1 MVNSMARP
9 KTYTDEDLI
18 QAANELIS
26 RGKKP
31 SGWRIREYLQR
42 GKSSSIQADL
52 ERLIADGR
60 IPEAQN
66 DTPSATTQVRT
77 SYELPA
83 EIQDL
88 LERKEYD
95 ISTSLR
101 DIVIAMNDSI
111 HTHFE
116 SITYTRIREAEAI
129 SQHAIKQKEQSEG
142 EALDIEQ
149 TLQRAT
155 DANDELEEKIAAL
168 QSELVESQNEK
179 SELLKNISQLT
190 SSFNQAND
198 RLENQQDTI
207 YGLQANLSKVEK
219 AHSALTVQREY
230 ALNDVERLE
239 SQLTEL
245 SERYQSTCIKLTES
259 SSKLQSM
266 TEALD
271 NSEHKL
277 STVQDEYT
285 DLSVNYRILE
295 SKLHESQSNISELK
309 RANHELEKQL
319 TYFLEE
325 TDSICDAVNDSSSGH

>member
-1 MVNSMARP
+1 MARP
-9 KTYTDEDLI
+9 KTYTDGDLI

-52 ERLIADGR
+52 EKLIADGR

-66 DTPSATTQVRT
+66 DTPSTTTQVTT

-83 EIQDL
+83 EIQEL

-95 ISTSLR
+95 ISTLLR

-129 SQHAIKQKEQSEG
+129 NQHAIKQKEQSEV
-142 EALDIEQ
+142 
-149 TLQRAT
+149 
-155 DANDELEEKIAAL
+155 
-168 QSELVESQNEK
+168 VESQIEK

-190 SSFNQAND
+190 SSLNQAND

-207 YGLQANLSKVEK
+207 CGLQASLSKVEK
-219 AHSALTVQREY
+219 MNSALTVQLEH
-230 ALNDVERLE
+230 ALNDAKKLE

-245 SERYQSTCIKLTES
+245 SERYESTCIKLTES
-259 SSKLQSM
+259 STKLQSM

-277 STVQDEYT
+277 STVQDENT
-285 DLSVNYRILE
+285 DLLVNYRILE
-295 SKLHESQSNISELK
+295 SKLHESQSNIAELK
-309 RANHELEKQL
+309 HVNHELEKQL

-325 TDSICDAVNDSSSGH
+325 TDSICDAVNDLSSGH

>member
-1 MVNSMARP
+1 MARP

-18 QAANELIS
+18 KAANELIS

-42 GKSSSIQADL
+42 GKSSSIQVDL
-52 ERLIADGR
+52 EKLIADGR
-60 IPEAQN
+60 IPEALN
-66 DTPSATTQVRT
+66 DTPSTTTQVRT

-83 EIQDL
+83 EIQEL
-88 LERKEYD
+88 LDRKEYD

-111 HTHFE
+111 NTHFE

-129 SQHAIKQKEQSEG
+129 SQHTIKQKEQSEG

-155 DANDELEEKIAAL
+155 DANDQLEEKIEAL
-168 QSELVESQNEK
+168 QSEVVESQIEK

-190 SSFNQAND
+190 SSLNQAND

-207 YGLQANLSKVEK
+207 CGLQASLSKVEK
-219 AHSALTVQREY
+219 MNSALTVQLEH
-230 ALNDVERLE
+230 ALNDAKKLE

-245 SERYQSTCIKLTES
+245 SERYESTYIKLTES
-259 SSKLQSM
+259 STKLQSM

-277 STVQDEYT
+277 STVQDENT
-285 DLSVNYRILE
+285 DLLVNYRILE
-295 SKLHESQSNISELK
+295 SKLHESQSNIAELK
-309 RANHELEKQL
+309 HVNHELEKQL